1 MYIECKNIYA
11 TSVPSTLKV
20 ITIIVMVICIT
31 CIYLHS
37 FVLLVN
43 TIFVQ
48 LHFAEEKKNHKIH
61 ISFYKYPAIFTVS
74 G

>member
-31 CIYLHS
+31 CIYIHS

-43 TIFVQ
+43 TVFVQ
-48 LHFAEEKKNHKIH
+48 LHFAEEKKTHKIH
-61 ISFYKYPAIFTVS
+61 ISLYKYPAFFTVS